1 MQMMNRRWIGL
12 GISALWAFSPAAW
25 GACVIGKIAE
35 FEVSDAG
42 NQPLVDGQINGQPVK
57 VLIDTGS
64 TMSFLGEAQ
73 AKRLGL
79 KLEGVD
85 RMRVW
90 GVGGEK
96 RLFATRISRLQI
108 GNFAGKD
115 QLVAVV
121 GSHREADGGG
131 PDFVLGEDVLAR
143 FTVELDLAHH
153 VVRLLR
159 PEGCKP
165 EQLVYWSKS
174 YSMAE
179 LNGQN
184 DPFAPKIAMTVML
197 QGTKV
202 NALLD
207 TGAAV
212 SWATVVTAR
221 RAGVTRT
228 DDATAQPAAL
238 TGANGQPIETW
249 LGTFAAFS
257 IGDDETIHN
266 VKLRIGNLF
275 GTNRQ
280 EQTGS
285 HIPQALAGSPEM
297 LIGYDFLMA
306 HRVVVLLNERKLFL
320 TYNGGQV
327 FQAHAPH

>member
-1 MQMMNRRWIGL
+1 M
-12 GISALWAFSPAAW
+12 
-25 GACVIGKIAE
+25 IGKIAE
-35 FEVSDAG
+35 LDVSDAG
-42 NQPLVDGQINGQPVK
+42 NRPLVDGQINEQPVK

-64 TMSFLGEAQ
+64 TMTFLGEAE

-90 GVGGEK
+90 GVGGEM
-96 RLFATRISRLQI
+96 RLFTTRIARLQI
-108 GNFAGKD
+108 GNFTGKD

-131 PDFVLGEDVLAR
+131 PDFVLGEDFLAQ
-143 FTVELDLAHH
+143 FTVELDFAHH

-165 EQLVYWSKS
+165 EQIVYWSKS

-179 LNGQN
+179 LDGQN
-184 DPFAPKIAMTVML
+184 DPYAPKIATTVML

-212 SWATVVTAR
+212 SWATVEIAR
-221 RAGVTRT
+221 HAGVTRT
-228 DDATAQPAAL
+228 DDATAPPAAL
-238 TGANGQPIETW
+238 AGANGQAIETW
-249 LGTFAAFS
+249 LGTFDTFS

-266 VKLRIGNLF
+266 VRLRVGDLF
-275 GTNRQ
+275 GADRQ
-280 EQTGS
+280 ERTGS
-285 HIPQALAGSPEM
+285 HIRQAAVVSPEM

-306 HRVVVLLNERKLFL
+306 HRVLVLFKERKLFL
-320 TYNGGQV
+320 TYNGGPV
-327 FQAHAPH
+327 FQAHAPP